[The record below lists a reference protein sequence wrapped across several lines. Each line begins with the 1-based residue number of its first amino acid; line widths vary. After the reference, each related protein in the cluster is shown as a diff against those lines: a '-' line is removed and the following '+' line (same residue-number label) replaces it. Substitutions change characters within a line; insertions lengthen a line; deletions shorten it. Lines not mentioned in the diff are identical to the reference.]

1 MNLAAINANAIN
13 ASAFT
18 VWQASANASIA
29 LVATPKATVAKKA
42 ASAALIKIMPTGR
55 GTLAKKATAD
65 AVISL
70 LGQGGTA
77 NVQKADAG
85 AIIALTADGEIDT
98 ITSSFGD
105 ATINIVGLWSIPS
118 TQPTTDAQAPSTRTM
133 KAGYDVRVV
142 KVPEELPLPIKERRG
157 MSVQHEGRQA

>member
-1 MNLAAINANAIN
+1 MNLAAIDANAIN

-18 VWQASANASIA
+18 IWQASADASIA
-29 LVATPKATVAKKA
+29 LVATARPVVAKLGRSTA
-42 ASAALIKIMPTGR
+42 PIIIAPTGR
-55 GTLAKKATAD
+55 GTLAKKAIAN
-65 AVISL
+65 AIISMT
-70 LGQGGTA
+70 GQGGTA

-85 AIIALTADGEIDT
+85 ATIALTADGEIDT

-157 MSVQHEGRQA
+157 MPVQHEGRQA